1 MLGVASRYARCMTE
15 YVIQRLGHLGD
26 GIAAGPFFAPM
37 TLPGEVVT
45 GTPDGQ
51 TLTDIRI
58 VKPSENRVS
67 APCRHFKACGGCQ
80 LQHASDDFVANFK
93 LGVVKQSLDA
103 HGIETVFRPIQTSP
117 AQSRRRATFA
127 AKRTKKGAM
136 VGFHGRGSDVV
147 IEIPGC
153 QLLDPA
159 VMSAIPIAEKL
170 AIVGTSR
177 KAPLAVTVTTSRAGL
192 DISVQNGK
200 PLDGPLRQELA
211 HLCDSLGLAR
221 LTWDGDVIAMRT
233 PPVQRFGV
241 AKVTPPPGTFLQAT
255 LQGEASLVTAV
266 RDAVGGAKHI
276 IDLFAGCGTF
286 SLPLAE
292 KAEVHAVEGDAGMT
306 ASLDHGWRMAK
317 GLKPVTHETRDLFR
331 RPLLPDELAK
341 TDAVV
346 LDPPRAGAEAQVAEI
361 IKAMPPVVA
370 YVSCNPVTFGRD
382 AAVLI
387 GAGYTL
393 NWVQVVDQFRW
404 SSHVELAA
412 QFTAPEIKRKRN

>member
-1 MLGVASRYARCMTE
+1 MTE
-15 YVIQRLGHLGD
+15 YPIQRLGHLGD
-26 GIAAGPFFAPM
+26 GIASGPLFAPM

-58 VKPSENRVS
+58 VRPSENRV
-67 APCRHFKACGGCQ
+67 APPCRHFKACGGCQ
-80 LQHASDDFVANFK
+80 LQHASDDFVAEFK
-93 LGVVKQSLDA
+93 LGVVKASLDA
-103 HGIETVFRPIQTSP
+103 HGIETIFKPLQTSP

-136 VGFHGRGSDVV
+136 AGFHGRGSDVV

-159 VMSAIPIAEKL
+159 VLGALPIAEKL
-170 AIVGTSR
+170 AVIGTSR
-177 KAPLAVTVTTSRAGL
+177 KAPLAVTVTASRGGL

-200 PLDGPLRQELA
+200 ELDGPLRQELA

-221 LTWDGDVIAMRT
+221 LTWDGEVIAMRT
-233 PPVQRFGV
+233 PPVQRFGA
-241 AKVTPPPGTFLQAT
+241 AKVTPPPGAFLQAT
-255 LQGEASLVTAV
+255 PHGEAALITAV
-266 RDAVGGAKHI
+266 REAVGEARHV
-276 IDLFAGCGTF
+276 IDLFAGSGTF
-286 SLPLAE
+286 SLPLADR
-292 KAEVHAVEGDAGMT
+292 AEVHAVEGDAAMT
-306 ASLDHGWRMAK
+306 AALDHGWRMST
-317 GLKPVTHETRDLFR
+317 GLKPVTTEARDLFR

-346 LDPPRAGAEAQVAEI
+346 IDPPRAGAEAQIAEI
-361 IKAMPPVVA
+361 VKAMPPVLA
-370 YVSCNPVTFGRD
+370 YVSCNPVTFARD

-387 GAGYTL
+387 AAGYTL

-412 QFTAPEIKRKRN
+412 QFTAPEVQRKRK

>member
-1 MLGVASRYARCMTE
+1 MTE
-15 YVIQRLGHLGD
+15 YTIQRLGHLGD
-26 GIAAGPFFAPM
+26 GIASGPLFAPM

-58 VKPSENRVS
+58 VRPSENRV
-67 APCRHFKACGGCQ
+67 APPCRHFKACGGCQ
-80 LQHASDDFVANFK
+80 LQHASDDFVAEFK
-93 LGVVKQSLDA
+93 LGVVKASLDA
-103 HGIETVFRPIQTSP
+103 HGIETVFKPLQTSP

-136 VGFHGRGSDVV
+136 AGFHGRGSDVV

-159 VMSAIPIAEKL
+159 VLGALPIAEKL
-170 AIVGTSR
+170 AVIGTSR
-177 KAPLAVTVTTSRAGL
+177 KAPLAVTVTASRGGL

-200 PLDGPLRQELA
+200 ELDGPLRQELA

-221 LTWDGDVIAMRT
+221 LTWDGEVIAMRT
-233 PPVQRFGV
+233 PPVQRFGA
-241 AKVTPPPGTFLQAT
+241 AKVTPPPGAFLQAT
-255 LQGEASLVTAV
+255 PHGEAALITAV
-266 RDAVGGAKHI
+266 REAVGDARHV
-276 IDLFAGCGTF
+276 IDLFAGSGTF
-286 SLPLAE
+286 SLPLADR
-292 KAEVHAVEGDAGMT
+292 AEVHAVEGDAAMT
-306 ASLDHGWRMAK
+306 AALDHGWRMST
-317 GLKPVTHETRDLFR
+317 GLKPVTTEARDLFR

-346 LDPPRAGAEAQVAEI
+346 IDPPRAGAEAQIAEI
-361 IKAMPPVVA
+361 VKAMPPVLA
-370 YVSCNPVTFGRD
+370 YVSCNPVTFARD

-387 GAGYTL
+387 AAGYTL

-412 QFTAPEIKRKRN
+412 QFTAPEVQRKRK

>member
-1 MLGVASRYARCMTE
+1 MTE
-15 YVIQRLGHLGD
+15 YTIQRLGHLGD
-26 GIAAGPFFAPM
+26 GIAPGPLFAPM

-58 VKPSENRVS
+58 VTPSENRVS

-80 LQHASDDFVANFK
+80 LQHASDDYVADFK
-93 LGVVKQSLDA
+93 LGVVKASLDA
-103 HGIETVFRPIQTSP
+103 HGIETVFKPLQTSP

-136 VGFHGRGSDVV
+136 AGFHGRGSDVV

-153 QLLDPA
+153 QLLDPS
-159 VMSAIPIAEKL
+159 VMGALPIAEKL
-170 AIVGTSR
+170 A
-177 KAPLAVTVTTSRAGL
+177 VTVTASRGGL

-200 PLDGPLRQELA
+200 ELDGPLRQELA

-221 LTWDGDVIAMRT
+221 LTWDGEVIAMRT
-233 PPVQRFGV
+233 PPVQRFGA
-241 AKVTPPPGTFLQAT
+241 AKVTPPPGAFLQAT
-255 LQGEASLVTAV
+255 PHGEAALVTAV
-266 RDAVGGAKHI
+266 REAVGEARHV

-286 SLPLAE
+286 SLPLADQ
-292 KAEVHAVEGDAGMT
+292 AEVHAVEGDAAMT
-306 ASLDHGWRMAK
+306 AALDHGWRMST
-317 GLKPVTHETRDLFR
+317 GLKPVTTEARDLFR

-346 LDPPRAGAEAQVAEI
+346 IDPPRAGAEAQIAEI
-361 IKAMPPVVA
+361 VKAMPPVLA
-370 YVSCNPVTFGRD
+370 YVSCNPVTFARD

-387 GAGYTL
+387 AAGYTL

-412 QFTAPEIKRKRN
+412 QFTAPEVQRKRK